1 MICGAPIQHQWST
14 GWRGFG
20 VARRSQQVGDQVEIL
35 PRAERGDLRYCHQAH
50 PNPTRQR
57 LPSPLDAQHLPDLE
71 EAIHRFQGLGP
82 IALVDLNVDI
92 DAAQILQIQF
102 LADLLM

>member
-1 MICGAPIQHQWST
+1 M
-14 GWRGFG
+14 
-20 VARRSQQVGDQVEIL
+20 GDQVEIL

-71 EAIHRFQGLGP
+71 EAIHRFLGLGP

-102 LADLLM
+102 LEDLLT